1 MNTIKVI
8 LADDHVIVRNG
19 IKILLESEGEVEVI
33 AEASNG
39 QEAVEKVKQFKPDIL
54 ISDIR
59 MPIMNG
65 LEATAELKKVS
76 PDTKTLILSMHD
88 DEEYIIK
95 SVECGASG
103 YLLKDTTKEEF
114 VKALRSILDGHKYFS
129 GDISDV
135 LVNGYLNKGAQGSS
149 DSNREGDVL
158 VKTDYHITKREKQ
171 ILQLVYE
178 GHSNK
183 EIADELQKSIRTVE
197 THRFNIMKKLEV
209 GNITELIRKI
219 DNELYILD

>member
-1 MNTIKVI
+1 M
-8 LADDHVIVRNG
+8 
-19 IKILLESEGEVEVI
+19 GEVEVI

-39 QEAVEKVKQFKPDIL
+39 QEAIEKVKQLKPDIL

-65 LEATAELKKVS
+65 LEATAELKKIS
-76 PDTKTLILSMHD
+76 PATKTLILSMHD

-135 LVNGYLNKGAQGSS
+135 LVNGYLNKKTS
-149 DSNREGDVL
+149 DTTASGEGDTM

-171 ILQLVYE
+171 ILKLVYE
-178 GHSNK
+178 GYSNK
-183 EIADELQKSIRTVE
+183 EIADELGKSIRTVE
-197 THRFNIMKKLEV
+197 THRFNIMKKLGV
-209 GNITELIRKI
+209 SNITELIRKI
-219 DNELYILD
+219 DSEPYIIG

>member
-1 MNTIKVI
+1 MDTIKVI

-39 QEAVEKVKQFKPDIL
+39 QEAIEKVSQLKPDIL

-65 LEATAELKKVS
+65 LEATAELKKIS

-114 VKALRSILDGHKYFS
+114 VKALRSILEGHKYFS

-135 LVNGYLNKGAQGSS
+135 LVNGYLNKKPGSTS
-149 DSNREGDVL
+149 ATDSGGTM

-183 EIADELQKSIRTVE
+183 EIADELGKSIRTVE

-209 GNITELIRKI
+209 SNITELIRKI
-219 DNELYILD
+219 DSEPYIIG

>member
-39 QEAVEKVKQFKPDIL
+39 QEAVEKVKQLKPDIL

-65 LEATAELKKVS
+65 LEATAELKRIS
-76 PDTKTLILSMHD
+76 PETKTLILSMHD

-114 VKALRSILDGHKYFS
+114 IKALKSIIEGHKYFS

-135 LVNGYLNKGAQGSS
+135 LVNGYLNKNTASS
-149 DSNREGDVL
+149 SSNADGDAAERI
-158 VKTDYHITKREKQ
+158 DYHITKREKQ

-183 EIADELQKSIRTVE
+183 EIADELSKSIRTIE
-197 THRFNIMKKLEV
+197 THRFNIMKKLGV

-219 DNELYILD
+219 DSELYIIA

>member
-1 MNTIKVI
+1 MSTIKVI
-8 LADDHVIVRNG
+8 LADDHIIVRNG

-39 QEAVEKVKQFKPDIL
+39 QEAIEMVKRLKPDIL

-59 MPIMNG
+59 MPVMNG
-65 LEATAELKKVS
+65 LEATAELKKIS

-95 SVECGASG
+95 SVESGASG

-114 VKALRSILDGHKYFS
+114 VKALKSILEGHKYFS

-135 LVNGYLNKGAQGSS
+135 LVKGYLNKKSS
-149 DSNREGDVL
+149 TIDLRDGQK
-158 VKTDYHITKREKQ
+158 KTDYHITKREKQ

-178 GHSNK
+178 GRSNK
-183 EIADELQKSIRTVE
+183 EIADALNKSIRTIE
-197 THRFNIMKKLEV
+197 THRFNIMKKLAV
-209 GNITELIRKI
+209 GNITELLRKI
-219 DNELYILD
+219 DGEPYIIE

>member
-1 MNTIKVI
+1 MDTIKVI

-39 QEAVEKVKQFKPDIL
+39 QEAVDKVKQLKPDIL

-114 VKALRSILDGHKYFS
+114 VKALRSILEGHKYFS

-135 LVNGYLNKGAQGSS
+135 LVNGYLNKNTGGSASSS
-149 DSNREGDVL
+149 DSGTM

-183 EIADELQKSIRTVE
+183 EIADELGKSIRTIE
-197 THRFNIMKKLEV
+197 THRFNIMKKLGV

-219 DNELYILD
+219 DSEPYIIS

>member
-1 MNTIKVI
+1 MGTIRVI

-39 QEAVEKVKQFKPDIL
+39 KEAIDLVKQLKPDIL

-59 MPIMNG
+59 MPVMNG
-65 LEATAELKKVS
+65 LEATAALKAIS
-76 PDTKTLILSMHD
+76 PETKTLILSMHD

-95 SVECGASG
+95 SVESGASG

-114 VKALRSILDGHKYFS
+114 VKALKSVLEGHKYFS

-135 LVNGYLNKGAQGSS
+135 LVDGYLKK
-149 DSNREGDVL
+149 SNRSFSNASGASSAR
-158 VKTDYHITKREKQ
+158 DYHITKREKQ
-171 ILQLVYE
+171 ILQLVYQ
-178 GHSNK
+178 GRSNK
-183 EIADELQKSIRTVE
+183 EIADDLGKSVRTIE

-209 GNITELIRKI
+209 GNITELLRKI
-219 DNELYILD
+219 DAEPYIIN

>member
-1 MNTIKVI
+1 MDTIKVI

-39 QEAVEKVKQFKPDIL
+39 QEAIEKVKQLKPDIL

-65 LEATAELKKVS
+65 LEATAELKKES
-76 PDTKTLILSMHD
+76 PETKTLILSMHD

-114 VKALRSILDGHKYFS
+114 VKALKSILEGHKYFS

-135 LVNGYLNKGAQGSS
+135 LVNGYLNKNIGGSAPS
-149 DSNREGDVL
+149 GDSGTM

-183 EIADELQKSIRTVE
+183 EIADELGKSIRTVE

-209 GNITELIRKI
+209 SNITELIRKI
-219 DNELYILD
+219 DSEPYIIG

>member
-1 MNTIKVI
+1 MDTIKVI

-39 QEAVEKVKQFKPDIL
+39 QEAIEKVRQLKPDIL

-59 MPIMNG
+59 MPVMNG
-65 LEATAELKKVS
+65 LEATAELKNVS

-135 LVNGYLNKGAQGSS
+135 LVNGYLNKNTGGGVSS
-149 DSNREGDVL
+149 GDSSTM

-183 EIADELQKSIRTVE
+183 EIADALSKSIRTVE

-209 GNITELIRKI
+209 SNITELIRKI
-219 DNELYILD
+219 DSEPYIIG